1 MARVTDW
8 CTAYHFFPLVKAKW
22 LASPRLRTIS
32 FDAKL
37 FCPWNVVNLT
47 LFMEYKRKWHMPHL
61 PYLFKRKSLLWTSLS
76 SLCLGWNTFLITQIR
91 TVKEGKDYGLQR
103 LSCSDGSVLQSWV
116 LWQWMHVFIPGLCSP
131 FLTSLTSTPSRLPS
145 PVIPNSFL
153 FLKHARWPQSFCIH
167 FPLELSS
174 LQVHT

>member
-1 MARVTDW
+1 MTHVSDRLRMEYLMARVADW

-47 LFMEYKRKWHMPHL
+47 LLMEYKRKWHMPHL

-103 LSCSDGSVLQSWV
+103 LSCSDSSVLV
-116 LWQWMHVFIPGLCSP
+116 LST
-131 FLTSLTSTPSRLPS
+131 LT
-145 PVIPNSFL
+145 VN
-153 FLKHARWPQSFCIH
+153 ARIHTWSMQSFPN
-167 FPLELSS
+167 FSDLNS
-174 LQVHT
+174 